1 MSYRPTIGDTS
12 YPSGHY
18 LILQLDDPSVERTV
32 MPQTLSQ
39 TQGGQSLR
47 HQPTWL
53 TARGITGRSICGEDC
68 DASDTRERDEMIV
81 ISDRV
86 LCGWLGLH
94 RALHW
99 QIVPGENSV
108 TLCGSGG

>member
-1 MSYRPTIGDTS
+1 MYEPQATIPMSYDPTIGSTS
-12 YPSGHY
+12 YPTGHY

-68 DASDTRERDEMIV
+68 DASDTQRERRN
-81 ISDRV
+81 DRYF
-86 LCGWLGLH
+86 
-94 RALHW
+94 
-99 QIVPGENSV
+99 
-108 TLCGSGG
+108 